1 MKPILYKAN
10 ETTFETYGLGE
21 IDATKALVTRERNGN
36 YTLYIEYP
44 ASGRLASVFKN
55 DMRIKSDA
63 GLRTKNQT
71 FYISRIVKSS
81 KGIIKIYAK
90 HISHLTEFMAM
101 RNGTLVNGTASSALS
116 IWASNTLGGV
126 RFDTWNIL
134 S

>member
-10 ETTFETYGLGE
+10 EATFETYGLGE

-63 GLRTKNQT
+63 GLRTDVLHITYSQ
-71 FYISRIVKSS
+71 
-81 KGIIKIYAK
+81 IKQRYYQNLCEAHQSLDRVHGYPK
-90 HISHLTEFMAM
+90 
-101 RNGTLVNGTASSALS
+101 
-116 IWASNTLGGV
+116 
-126 RFDTWNIL
+126 
-134 S
+134 